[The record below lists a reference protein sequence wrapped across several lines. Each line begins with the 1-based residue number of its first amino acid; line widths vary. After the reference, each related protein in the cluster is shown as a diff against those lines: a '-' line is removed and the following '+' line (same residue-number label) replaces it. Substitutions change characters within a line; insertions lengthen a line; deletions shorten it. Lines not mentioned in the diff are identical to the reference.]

1 MKVVKVKDFID
12 LLDVDRES
20 EEYVEIL
27 DNNGKVEVRAMVC
40 SEVWDSLAERTV
52 NSIQAFDST
61 IQIWLDDEEDK
72 KE

>member
-1 MKVVKVKDFID
+1 MKIVKVKDFID
-12 LLDVDRES
+12 LLDLDRES

-27 DNNGKVEVRAMVC
+27 DGNGKVAVRAMVC

-52 NSIQAFDST
+52 NSIQAENST

-72 KE
+72 TE